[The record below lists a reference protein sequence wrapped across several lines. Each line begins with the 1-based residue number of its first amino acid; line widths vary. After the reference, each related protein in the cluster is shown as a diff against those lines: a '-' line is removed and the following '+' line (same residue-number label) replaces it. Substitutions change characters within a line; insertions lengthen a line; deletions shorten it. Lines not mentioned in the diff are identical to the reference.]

1 MKEIG
6 VKLVDFSKNMCYED
20 ICEVLT
26 PSGYPIMKDNHHFH
40 YQWSRYW
47 ASQADFLTEF
57 S

>member
-26 PSGYPIMKDNHHFH
+26 PSGYPIMKDNTHFTYH
-40 YQWSRYW
+40 WSRYW
-47 ASQADFLTEF
+47 ASEADILTEF
-57 S
+57 P